1 MVYWL
6 SIKEN
11 HPHGQ
16 NSAHIAG
23 LQNHLQGERTVTEE
37 HGQIA
42 DTDDELVRTAF
53 HIDDGRD
60 YTQRIIHRMKRNF
73 YIHEGVCPPLPP
85 APQVAGVKLT
95 PVKKTKKRRK
105 LRNKEQESE

>member
-1 MVYWL
+1 M
-6 SIKEN
+6 
-11 HPHGQ
+11 
-16 NSAHIAG
+16 
-23 LQNHLQGERTVTEE
+23 TEE
-37 HGQIA
+37 HSQIV
-42 DTDDELVRTAF
+42 DTDDELVRTTF

-60 YTQRIIHRMKRNF
+60 YTQRIIHHMKRNF

-105 LRNKEQESE
+105 SCNKEIKKEFTSGKNDICC